1 MKVEIWSDVMCPF
14 CYIGKRHF
22 EKAMEVLPFK
32 NEIDVEWKSYQLNPE
47 YHNTSNET
55 VYDYLS
61 RSKGMPVEQ
70 AKQMTKQVSDM
81 AADAGLTINFDKNIP
96 ANTFDAHRLIHLAA
110 KHNLQDLAEEKLFE
124 AHFVRGLNIGEHAVL
139 LQLAQEM
146 GLDREESSAV
156 LQGAQFAEAVRYDV
170 YESQNLGI
178 RGVPYFVMDRK
189 YGVSGAQPVQAFTD
203 ALTKSFAEWK
213 SAQPKT
219 NLTSLNQNDGATC
232 DEKGCALE

>member
-22 EKAMEVLPFK
+22 EQAIEKLPFK
-32 NEIDVEWKSYQLNPE
+32 NEIEVDWKSFQLNPE
-47 YHNTSNET
+47 YHNTNNET

-70 AKQMTKQVSDM
+70 AKQMTKQVVDM
-81 AADAGLTINFDKNIP
+81 AANAGLTIDFDKNIP
-96 ANTFDAHRLIHLAA
+96 ANTFNAHRLIHLAA
-110 KHNLQDLAEEKLFE
+110 KHKLQDLAEEKLFE
-124 AHFVRGLNIGEHAVL
+124 AHFVNSKNIGETDVLVDLALEIGLNKDEAVAVL
-139 LQLAQEM
+139 NSDE
-146 GLDREESSAV
+146 
-156 LQGAQFAEAVRYDV
+156 FAEAVRYDI

-203 ALTKSFAEWK
+203 ALTQSFTEWK
-213 SAQPKT
+213 ETQPKT
-219 NLTSLNQNDGATC
+219 TLTSLNKNDDAVC
-232 DEKGCALE
+232 DENGCEI

>member
-22 EKAMEVLPFK
+22 EQAIEKLPFK
-32 NEIDVEWKSYQLNPE
+32 NEIEVDWKSYQLNPE
-47 YHNTSNET
+47 YHNTNNET

-61 RSKGMPVEQ
+61 RSKGMPIEQ
-70 AKQMTKQVSDM
+70 AKQMTKQVADM
-81 AADAGLTINFDKNIP
+81 AANAGLKMDFDTNIP
-96 ANTFDAHRLIHLAA
+96 ANTFNAHRVIHLAA

-124 AHFVRGLNIGEHAVL
+124 AHFVNSKNIDETDVLVDLAVEIGLNKDEAVAVL
-139 LQLAQEM
+139 NSDE
-146 GLDREESSAV
+146 
-156 LQGAQFAEAVRYDV
+156 FAEAVRYDI

-203 ALTKSFAEWK
+203 ALTQSFTEWK
-213 SAQPKT
+213 AAQPKT
-219 NLTSLNQNDGATC
+219 TITSLNKNNDAVC
-232 DEKGCALE
+232 DENGCEI

>member
-1 MKVEIWSDVMCPF
+1 MCPF

-22 EKAMEVLPFK
+22 EQAIEKLPFK
-32 NEIDVEWKSYQLNPE
+32 NEIEVDWKSFQLNPE
-47 YHNTSNET
+47 YHNTNKET

-70 AKQMTKQVSDM
+70 AKQMTKQVVDM
-81 AADAGLTINFDKNIP
+81 AANAGLSIDFDTNIP
-96 ANTFDAHRLIHLAA
+96 ANTFNPHRLIHLAA

-124 AHFVRGLNIGEHAVL
+124 AHFVNSKNIGETDVLVDLAVEISLDKDEAIAVL
-139 LQLAQEM
+139 NS
-146 GLDREESSAV
+146 D
-156 LQGAQFAEAVRYDV
+156 QFAEAVRYDI

-203 ALTKSFAEWK
+203 ALTQSFTEWK
-213 SAQPKT
+213 ETQPKT
-219 NLTSLNQNDGATC
+219 TLTSLNKNDDAVC
-232 DEKGCALE
+232 DENGCEI

>member
-22 EKAMEVLPFK
+22 ENAIETLPFK

-47 YHNTSNET
+47 YHNTNSET

-61 RSKGMPVEQ
+61 KSKGIPVEQ

-81 AADAGLTINFDKNIP
+81 AAGSGLTINFDKNIP

-124 AHFVRGLNIGEHAVL
+124 AHFVWGLNIGEHAVL
-139 LQLAQEM
+139 LQLAQEI

-203 ALTKSFAEWK
+203 ALTKSFTEWK
-213 SAQPKT
+213 SSQPKT
-219 NLTSLNQNDGATC
+219 NLTSLNRNDGAIC
-232 DEKGCALE
+232 DENGCELE

>member
-22 EKAMEVLPFK
+22 EQAIEKLPFK
-32 NEIDVEWKSYQLNPE
+32 NEIEIDWKSFQLNPE
-47 YHNTSNET
+47 YHNTNNET

-70 AKQMTKQVSDM
+70 AKQMTKQVVDM
-81 AADAGLTINFDKNIP
+81 AANAGLSIDFDNNIP
-96 ANTFDAHRLIHLAA
+96 ANTFNAHRLIHLAA
-110 KHNLQDLAEEKLFE
+110 KHSLQDLAEEKLFE
-124 AHFVRGLNIGEHAVL
+124 AHFVNSKNIGETDVL
-139 LQLAQEM
+139 VDLAEEI
-146 GLDREESSAV
+146 GLNRAEAEEV
-156 LQGAQFAEAVRYDV
+156 LKGDQFSEAVRYDI

-203 ALTKSFAEWK
+203 ALTQSFTEWK
-213 SAQPKT
+213 ETQPKT
-219 NLTSLNQNDGATC
+219 TLTSLNKNDDAVC
-232 DEKGCALE
+232 DENGCEI